1 MPGLLTLKTNLKSL
15 KYGNDTPGGGSSGQP
30 YITTDINDVDN
41 DFNKFR
47 LTKFDDGLVRGGVVG
62 ATNASIVDT
71 IRIGKFFKDSPKGP
85 LFIIKQVGLQLS
97 NPRLEVNKNPL
108 KALLGGTGGILASST
123 NGLLEPTRIYNL
135 GINTLAQ
142 VPVNAFGIHFNR
154 HGILPIQT
162 ESSKYESIVINNNEK
177 NNRLIGLKNKFK
189 LGKINFG
196 NQDEVFKLIGNIPG
210 LGDIPFISNFLSSDD
225 LIIDKYLGGPESV
238 YGIGNTI
245 IKRTNVFTEDNQKYK
260 DSLDNSFINTH
271 KTIEITKTFD
281 YAISNKTESTL
292 SDKDFK
298 IPIPDINKYLSYTNV
313 AKYNDIESYNSIEYK
328 NVSSSIISSNN
339 EKVGERLPSSK
350 NNISYVNSYGD
361 KKTFNAKYFLAGT
374 ECYIAAGN
382 ECFFIK
388 VFAGSQYGVDIF
400 SYQYFFTVAS
410 CNEPEYRIRYYF
422 LCKQQ

>member
-196 NQDEVFKLIGNIPG
+196 NQDEVFKLIGDIPG

-298 IPIPDINKYLSYTNV
+298 IPIPDINKYLSYKSFKT
-313 AKYNDIESYNSIEYK
+313 IP
-328 NVSSSIISSNN
+328 SN
-339 EKVGERLPSSK
+339 
-350 NNISYVNSYGD
+350 
-361 KKTFNAKYFLAGT
+361 
-374 ECYIAAGN
+374 
-382 ECFFIK
+382 FFINLTDDII
-388 VFAGSQYGVDIF
+388 FFLYTSQR
-400 SYQYFFTVAS
+400 SH
-410 CNEPEYRIRYYF
+410 
-422 LCKQQ
+422 LL